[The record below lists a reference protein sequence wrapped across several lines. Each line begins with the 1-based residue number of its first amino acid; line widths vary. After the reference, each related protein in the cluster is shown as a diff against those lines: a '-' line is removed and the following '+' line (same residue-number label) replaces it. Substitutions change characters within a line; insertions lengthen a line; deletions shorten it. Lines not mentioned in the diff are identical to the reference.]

1 MKIKAILILALIC
14 LTFSAAAQDKPRKGR
29 FDIETLKKEKSEYL
43 KKELN
48 LTEKEIKEFIPLE
61 AEFTTKKFEI
71 YRNARTKTRDLR
83 RKENKTD
90 ADYQKITQTNLE
102 AEQQDAKLQ
111 MEYFQKFSKVL
122 PAEKIEKYRS
132 ADLKFKEA
140 ALKRHEEQHRGRDAK
155 RK

>member
-1 MKIKAILILALIC
+1 
-14 LTFSAAAQDKPRKGR
+14 
-29 FDIETLKKEKSEYL
+29 
-43 KKELN
+43 
-48 LTEKEIKEFIPLE
+48 
-61 AEFTTKKFEI
+61 
-71 YRNARTKTRDLR
+71 
-83 RKENKTD
+83 
-90 ADYQKITQTNLE
+90 
-102 AEQQDAKLQ
+102 